1 MDAVQYMEQLK
12 AWERQVAANLNF
24 SEEGTLAFHS
34 LMQAVSRQIAD
45 RDAEI
50 QRLRAEA
57 EADLARINHF
67 KVELEIAKDE
77 LTELKANR
85 RGIIGQAHSDR
96 ADLYEAQDR
105 LEQMEDPAERH
116 WR

>member
-1 MDAVQYMEQLK
+1 MDAVQHMEQLK
-12 AWERQVAANLNF
+12 TWERTVAENLNF

-34 LMQAVSRQIAD
+34 LMKAVSRQIAD

-67 KVELEIAKDE
+67 KTELEIVRDE
-77 LTELKANR
+77 LSELKANR
-85 RGIIGQAHSDR
+85 SGIIGQAHSDR
-96 ADLYEAQDR
+96 ADLYAAQDK
-105 LEQMEDPAERH
+105 LEQMGDGERY
-116 WR
+116 

>member
-1 MDAVQYMEQLK
+1 MATMDAAQYMEQLK
-12 AWERQVAANLNF
+12 TWERQVAAQANLN
-24 SEEGTLAFHS
+24 GLASKAFAS
-34 LMQAVSRQIAD
+34 LMSALARQISD

-57 EADLARINHF
+57 ESDLARINHF
-67 KVELEIAKDE
+67 KTELEIARDE

-96 ADLYEAQDR
+96 ADLYEAQDKIEELFGNSR
-105 LEQMEDPAERH
+105 
-116 WR
+116 

>member
-1 MDAVQYMEQLK
+1 MDAVEYREQMK
-12 AWERQVAANLNF
+12 TWERQVAAQAKLN
-24 SEEGTLAFHS
+24 GLASKAFES

-57 EADLARINHF
+57 ESDLARINHF
-67 KVELEIAKDE
+67 KTELEIAKDE
-77 LTELKANR
+77 LKDLRENR

-105 LEQMEDPAERH
+105 LEQMGDGERY
-116 WR
+116 

>member
-1 MDAVQYMEQLK
+1 MDALGHMERMK
-12 AWERQVAANLNF
+12 SWEKQVEQHCVSKPEALVALYNLLTN
-24 SEEGTLAFHS
+24 
-34 LMQAVSRQIAD
+34 VSQQIAD
-45 RDAEI
+45 RDEEI

-67 KVELEIAKDE
+67 KTELEIAKDE
-77 LTELKANR
+77 LKDLRENR

-105 LEQMEDPAERH
+105 LEQMGESERY
-116 WR
+116 